1 MWRWLQ
7 SLRGD
12 RPTLSADELRRRR
25 RDGIV
30 ILAIAILFGVFAA
43 LETGLETLRGD
54 EATLSGNI
62 TFFLLINF
70 NLILLVLLVFL
81 VIRNLVKLVLER
93 RRRILGSRLR
103 SRLVVAFVGLTL
115 FPAILLFIVAQGFL
129 SRVFD
134 TWFNVRVANSLSDAL
149 DIAEATYQQAG
160 NSALHFARVL
170 AKQIEERKLMRP
182 GQEQPL
188 TAFIQRRNDE
198 YGLTFVEVYDLG
210 GQVEARA
217 GDPTLGGERG
227 PETQELGGVLRGED
241 STATIRFRKGDVI
254 RGAVPLENAEGRIV
268 GAVAVGYL
276 LGRSLRQPARDI
288 AKSYEEFRHF
298 EVLRQPVKNS
308 YVLSLLLITLVI
320 IFSATWFGFHLAG
333 TITVP
338 IQRLAEGTRE
348 VALGNWDHRIEVGGD
363 HELASLVED
372 FNRMTGELQKIN
384 SKLEEERRYSETI
397 LANVAAGVAAIGP
410 EGHITTVNRA
420 AESMLGLRA
429 HGVRGESWE
438 SIFQRPDLREVG
450 RMIARVAKGEED
462 EVERQVKLTAGQR
475 VITALVTV
483 TVLRDDDGASMG
495 TMVFFED
502 VSHLRRVERMEAWR
516 EVARRIAHEIK
527 NPLTPIQLSAQRL
540 RKRYLS
546 KLGKDEGEVFDECTR
561 TIVRQVDELKRLV
574 NEFASFARLPPAD
587 MQLHDLNEVV
597 DEALVLFREAHR
609 DIGFTFT
616 PGRELPPIE
625 IDREAVTRAI
635 INLLDNAVA
644 ACHSGNG
651 DEAPRIELRT
661 EYRERLGVV
670 QVEVADNGCGIPP
683 EMRGRLFE
691 PYASTKKDGTGLGL
705 AIVSAI
711 AADHQAYV
719 RVRDNEPRGTRFAI
733 EFPLRRRGE
742 DAPRVARA

>member
-1 MWRWLQ
+1 MWRWLN

-12 RPTLSADELRRRR
+12 QPPLSPDEVRRRR
-25 RDGIV
+25 RDGVLILLTAIV
-30 ILAIAILFGVFAA
+30 FGVFAA
-43 LETGLETLRGD
+43 LETGLGTLRGD
-54 EATLSGNI
+54 EASLSGNI

-70 NLILLVLLVFL
+70 NLILLIFLIFL
-81 VIRNLVKLVLER
+81 VIRNFVKLILER

-103 SRLVVAFVGLTL
+103 TRLVLAFVGLTL

-129 SRVFD
+129 GRVFD
-134 TWFNVRVANSLSDAL
+134 TWFSVRVSNSLSDAME
-149 DIAEATYQQAG
+149 IAETTYQQAG
-160 NSALHFARVL
+160 NSALHFAKVIAGQIDRGKL
-170 AKQIEERKLMRP
+170 ARPARRKALEEFL
-182 GQEQPL
+182 GQ
-188 TAFIQRRNDE
+188 RNE
-198 YGLTFVEVYDLG
+198 EFGLTFIEVYDLSG
-210 GQVEARA
+210 NVLARA

-227 PETQELGGVLRGED
+227 PETEELAGVLRGEEGIA
-241 STATIRFRKGDVI
+241 SLRYARGDVV
-254 RGAVPLENAEGRIV
+254 RGAVPLEDADGHIQ

-276 LGRSLRQPARDI
+276 IGRGLRQPARDI
-288 AKSYEEFRHF
+288 AKSFQEFRHF
-298 EVLRQPVKNS
+298 EVLRQPIKNS

-320 IFSATWFGFHLAG
+320 IFSATWFGFQLAS

-348 VALGNWDHRIEVGGD
+348 VAQGNWDYRIEAGGD
-363 HELASLVED
+363 HELNTLVD
-372 FNRMTGELQKIN
+372 SFNRMTGEVKKIH
-384 SKLEEERRYSETI
+384 SKLDEGRRYIETI
-397 LANVAAGVAAIGP
+397 LANVEAGVVALGHA
-410 EGHITTVNRA
+410 GHITTINRA
-420 AESMLGLRA
+420 AEAMLGLR
-429 HGVRGESWE
+429 GDVRGKSWE
-438 SIFQRPDLREVG
+438 EVFQRVDLRDVG
-450 RMIARVAKGEED
+450 RMISRVARGDED
-462 EVERQVKLTAGQR
+462 QVERQIKLSAGPR
-475 VITALVTV
+475 VVTVQVTV
-483 TVLRDDDGASMG
+483 TILRDDSGVAIG

-540 RKRYLS
+540 RKRYLD
-546 KLGKDEGEVFDECTR
+546 KLDPEDGEVFGECTR

-587 MQLHDLNEVV
+587 MQPHDLNEVA

-609 DIGFTFT
+609 DVEFVFT
-616 PGRELPPIE
+616 PARDLPLLE

-644 ACHSGNG
+644 ACRS
-651 DEAPRIELRT
+651 APLGEPARIELAT
-661 EYRERLGVV
+661 EYKERLGVV
-670 QVEVADNGCGIPP
+670 QLEVADNGSGIPA

-719 RVRDNEPRGTRFAI
+719 RVRDNEPRGTRFVI
-733 EFPLRRRGE
+733 EFPLRRRQE
-742 DAPRVARA
+742 APRVARA